1 MELEAHRKL
10 EAELIKAKDA
20 AKEVA
25 ETKTAFLA
33 NISHELRTPMNAVIG
48 YTSLLLD
55 ENLSSE
61 NKECIEG
68 IRDGCEAM
76 MALINDILDFSKTN
90 KENVELEQRPFSLK
104 RCIEESLDMVTVQA
118 EQKGLNM
125 SYTISYDTPDTIIGD
140 PGLIRRIL
148 VNLLSNAV
156 KFTDK
161 GNISVSFFSN
171 ALEGNKH
178 LITFKVKDTGIGI
191 PQDKM
196 DSLFK
201 PFTQLEQTINRKL
214 DGVGLGLAISKKL
227 VELMGGEIWAESVPG
242 QGTTFY
248 FTIHAEV
255 FQDRFLDPREKS
267 KYATIQGLSE
277 LRSLRILVAEDIPS
291 NQKVIVEM
299 LKRLGYRPDSVANG
313 KEVLQAL
320 QIRPYDLVFMDVRM
334 PEMDGITATRMIRKL
349 QPEKGPRIVAITAYA
364 LDGDREKCLDAG
376 MDDYISKPVQMV
388 ELVEVLKGCHKAQ

>member
-1 MELEAHRKL
+1 MIAEDNPGDISQQIRKL
-10 EAELIKAKDA
+10 EEEA
-20 AKEVA
+20 A

-76 MALINDILDFSKTN
+76 MAIINDILDFSRAN
-90 KENVELEQRPFSLK
+90 KENVEMEQRPFSLNQ
-104 RCIEESLDMVTVQA
+104 CVEESLDMVTA
-118 EQKGLNM
+118 AANPKSLNL

-140 PGLIRRIL
+140 RGRLRQIL
-148 VNLLSNAV
+148 VNLLGNSV

-161 GNISVSFFSN
+161 GDVSVFVSSKKIESN
-171 ALEGNKH
+171 KRQILFA
-178 LITFKVKDTGIGI
+178 IKDTGIGI
-191 PQDKM
+191 PKDKM
-196 DSLFK
+196 SLIFK
-201 PFTQLEQTINRKL
+201 PFTQLEQTINHKR

-227 VELMGGEIWAESVPG
+227 VEIMSGEIWAESVPG

-248 FTIHAEV
+248 FTIHAEI
-255 FQDRFLDPREKS
+255 FQDKFLDQREKS
-267 KYATIQGLSE
+267 KYETLLGLSE
-277 LRSLRILVAEDIPS
+277 FGSLRILVAEDNPS

-299 LKRLGYRPDSVANG
+299 LKRLGYRPDSVASG
-313 KEVLQAL
+313 KEVLQAIEL
-320 QIRPYDLVFMDVRM
+320 RPYDLVFMDVRM

-349 QPEKGPRIVAITAYA
+349 QPDRGPKIVAITAYV
-364 LDGDREKCLDAG
+364 LEGDKEKCLEAG
-376 MDDYISKPVQMV
+376 MDDYLSKPLKM
-388 ELVEVLKGCHKAQ
+388 EKLVEVLKGCHKTL